1 MEGTELIAFNIIAAV
16 GTARS
21 NYIAAIDAAAEG
33 NFDEAENLLKKVR
46 MLMLKD
52 MMLTLSY

>member
-33 NFDEAENLLKKVR
+33 NTETIEVDNAE
-46 MLMLKD
+46 
-52 MMLTLSY
+52 